1 MCVIATVNS
10 NASDA
15 ALSSL
20 GRPPIES
27 HFSHKAFGIRSSE
40 KDARNSFTI
49 RTYKFAS
56 VKVL

>member
-1 MCVIATVNS
+1 MCVIANVNS
-10 NASDA
+10 NASEVI
-15 ALSSL
+15 SSL

-27 HFSHKAFGIRSSE
+27 HFSYKAFGIRTSD
-40 KDARNSFTI
+40 KDARNSLTI